1 MKKIL
6 KVILFVILFIILL
19 IIVNFAY
26 KFIWY
31 QKLLKA
37 SQKLQEYGNYTN
49 IIQTCGW
56 SRNNETGKYEAQYS
70 PIGIQVKDGKI
81 VDLKFARN
89 GDNKIIGK
97 TYYSDDACIS
107 VDFENKT
114 FSITAPNYSSEM
126 HILKTLINYPIYNL
140 SDVYIGYLTDD
151 TISLKNKV
159 YYIFSNIYYY
169 LFDMQIKF
177 ENENGKDYIVFDYG
191 NSKIYFDR
199 ETLLAE
205 KEVMDGDDVF
215 KTGPYVN
222 TYYTY
227 DIGTVTDEDVNVP
240 DLSEYSQIVYE

>member
-31 QKLLKA
+31 QKILKA

-56 SRNNETGKYEAQYS
+56 SRNNETGKYEQHYS
-70 PIGIQVKDGKI
+70 PIGIQVKDGKF
-81 VDLKFARN
+81 VDLNFSRN
-89 GDNKIIGK
+89 DDNKIIGK
-97 TYYSDDACIS
+97 SYYTDDACIS

-114 FSITAPNYSSEM
+114 FSITAPNYSSEL
-126 HILKTLINYPIYNL
+126 HILRTLINYPIYNF
-140 SDVYIGYLTDD
+140 YTEYLTYD
-151 TISLKNKV
+151 TIPLRHKV
-159 YYIFSNIYYY
+159 SYIFSSLRYWFN
-169 LFDMQIKF
+169 MQIKF
-177 ENENGKDYIVFDYG
+177 ENENGKDYIVFDFG
-191 NSKIYFDR
+191 NSQMYFDR

-205 KEVMDGDDVF
+205 KEVMAGDGLF
-215 KTGPYVN
+215 NGPYVN

>member
-81 VDLKFARN
+81 ADLNFSRDD
-89 GDNKIIGK
+89 DNKIIGK
-97 TYYSDDACIS
+97 TYYSDDAYVS

-114 FSITAPNYSSEM
+114 FSIIEPNYISEI
-126 HILKTLINYPIYNL
+126 HHSLKLINYPIYNF
-140 SDVYIGYLTDD
+140 YTEYLTDD
-151 TISLKNKV
+151 TISLKNKAS
-159 YYIFSNIYYY
+159 YIFSSFCYWFN
-169 LFDMQIKF
+169 MQIKF

-191 NSKIYFDR
+191 NCKTYFDR

-240 DLSEYSQIVYE
+240 DLSEYSQVVYE